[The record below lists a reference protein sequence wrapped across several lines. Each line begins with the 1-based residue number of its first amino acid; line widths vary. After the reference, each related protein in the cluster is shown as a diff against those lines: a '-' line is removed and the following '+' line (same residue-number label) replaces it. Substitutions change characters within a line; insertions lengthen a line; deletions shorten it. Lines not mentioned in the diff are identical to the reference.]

1 MKVKMFYIIIVSLF
15 LNSILIF
22 SSDRSDAVD
31 LMNKCENNVK
41 ILEIPVKNFGD
52 KNDLASYEDGLG
64 LIKQGKV
71 KLAQSK
77 FVEAKAKF
85 DEYLKL
91 EYNLYGVLA
100 PKYIQRTQQMIDK
113 ISEDLVDFVN
123 QADVLKNFS
132 ESSRILDSAKTYLAA
147 KNYPTV
153 IQSCR
158 VAKNFLFNNY
168 VLLKKPVPKEYQ
180 KDLDDKNNKISQE

>member
-1 MKVKMFYIIIVSLF
+1 VKIKKICLVIAIMLIGSVI
-15 LNSILIF
+15 IF
-22 SSDRSDAVD
+22 SSDRTDAVD

-52 KNDLASYEDGLG
+52 KNDLASFDEGLG
-64 LIKQGKV
+64 LIKQGKI

-77 FVEAKAKF
+77 FVDAKVKF
-85 DEYLKL
+85 EEYLKL
-91 EYNLYGVLA
+91 EYNLYGSLS
-100 PKYIQRTQQMIDK
+100 PKYIQRTQIMIDK

-132 ESSRILDSAKTYLAA
+132 EASRILDSAKTYLAA
-147 KNYPTV
+147 KNYSV
-153 IQSCR
+153 VFQSCR

-168 VLLKKPVPKEYQ
+168 NLLKKPVPKEYQ
-180 KDLDDKNNKISQE
+180 KDLDDKNNKIFQG